1 MEISQFSLAFFLL
14 ISTVCGAILGA
25 LYDLTAILPAI
36 FGRIFDQKLHERLY
50 GIALPWI
57 NRTLQPKK
65 TAPRRFFQNAAI
77 FVHDLFFMI
86 EAGVLTTITIYRF
99 NDGTARAGAFIGIIV
114 GFSLYRVSVR
124 KTFLALFEILRFAI
138 QCILAYITHTF
149 AIPVRFVVKR
159 STSLAQKIK
168 NTIRGIYLTLYSKR
182 ENKRLLCSADVGF
195 LNVKINIKGRKD
207 AGRKKEKSNSSLDN
221 SFVVARVGDH
231 RGSQSHETESDTKR
245 GHTARTRKA
254 GATVSS

>member
-50 GIALPWI
+50 GITLPWI

-65 TAPRRFFQNAAI
+65 TAPRRFFQSAAI

-86 EAGVLTTITIYRF
+86 EAGVLTAITIYRF

-114 GFSLYRVSVR
+114 GFSIYRVSLR
-124 KTFLALFEILRFAI
+124 KVFLALFEILRFAI
-138 QCILAYITHTF
+138 QCIFAYVTHVF
-149 AIPVRFVVKR
+149 ALPVRFVVKR
-159 STSLAQKIK
+159 STSLAQKAK
-168 NTIRGIYLTLYSKR
+168 NAICGIYLKVYSQR
-182 ENKRLLCSADVGF
+182 EKKRLLRSADIGF
-195 LNVKINIKGRKD
+195 LNVKINVKGKKD

-221 SFVVARVGDH
+221 SSVVARVGDY
-231 RGSQSHETESDTKR
+231 RSAQSYETEPDTKR
-245 GHTARTRKA
+245 GNKARSRKA
-254 GATVSS
+254 GDSVSR